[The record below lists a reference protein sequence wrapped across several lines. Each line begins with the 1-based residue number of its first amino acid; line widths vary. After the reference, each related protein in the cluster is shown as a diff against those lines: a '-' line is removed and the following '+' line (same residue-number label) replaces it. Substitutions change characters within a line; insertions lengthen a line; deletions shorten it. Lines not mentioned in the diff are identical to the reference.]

1 MLGRGENAAH
11 SHPCMGGQMVKGK
24 GDGRRTPASNPCGIS
39 RASLREAL

>member
-11 SHPCMGGQMVKGK
+11 SHPCMGGQMGK
-24 GDGRRTPASNPCGIS
+24 GDGRRTPDASSNPCGIS